1 MKVAVIPNNGAINC
15 GEITQQIVCMLE
27 QLGVQSL
34 LPVDTAFPP
43 KDAEDLIA
51 ACDVAI
57 ALGGDGTI
65 IHCAKK
71 AAAHGK
77 AVLGINC
84 GRVGFMAGL
93 ERQDLSQLKR
103 LITGDYDTQY
113 RMMLDVILTEQD
125 GKTRLFSAL
134 NEAVV
139 SRGPLTRMI
148 DIEVSNHGVPL
159 PSYKADGIIVATPTG
174 STAYS
179 LSAGGPVVDPSLD
192 CVLLTPIC
200 PHSLHTR
207 PYIFHESADVLVVP
221 RDRTVSGNVFL
232 TVDGEETVALSK
244 NTTVRITRSKTRAAL
259 IKLEHQPFYE
269 ILDRKLTNRKG

>member
-1 MKVAVIPNNGAINC
+1 MKIAIIPNNGAVNC
-15 GEITQQIVCMLE
+15 QDTAQQIVGILK
-27 QLGVQSL
+27 QLGAQPL
-34 LPVDTAFPP
+34 LPTDDAFPP
-43 KDAEDLIA
+43 KDAENLIE

-71 AAAHGK
+71 AATHNK

-93 ERQDLSQLKR
+93 ELQDLSKLKR
-103 LITGDYDTQY
+103 LISGDYDIQY
-113 RMMLDVILTEQD
+113 RMMLDVMLTDEN
-125 GKTRLFSAL
+125 GTTRLFRAL

-139 SRGPLTRMI
+139 SRGPLSRMI
-148 DIEVSNHGVPL
+148 DIEVSNHGMPL

-192 CVLLTPIC
+192 CVLLTPVC

-207 PYIFHESADVLVVP
+207 PYIFHKNAKLLVVP
-221 RDRTVSGNVFL
+221 HDRAENTNVFL
-232 TVDGEETVALSK
+232 TVDGEETVSLSRR
-244 NTTVRITRSKTRAAL
+244 TTVHIACSETHAAL

>member
-15 GEITQQIVCMLE
+15 QDITRQIVRMLD

-34 LPVDTAFPP
+34 LPADTAFPP

-51 ACDVAI
+51 ACDVVI

-93 ERQDLSQLKR
+93 EPQDLSQLKR
-103 LITGDYDTQY
+103 LITGNYDTQY
-113 RMMLDVILTEQD
+113 RMMLDVILVEED
-125 GKTRLFSAL
+125 GTTRAFSAL

-221 RDRTVSGNVFL
+221 HDRTESGNVFL

-244 NTTVRITRSKTRAAL
+244 STTVRISRSKTRAAL

-269 ILDRKLTNRKG
+269 ILDRKLTNRRG